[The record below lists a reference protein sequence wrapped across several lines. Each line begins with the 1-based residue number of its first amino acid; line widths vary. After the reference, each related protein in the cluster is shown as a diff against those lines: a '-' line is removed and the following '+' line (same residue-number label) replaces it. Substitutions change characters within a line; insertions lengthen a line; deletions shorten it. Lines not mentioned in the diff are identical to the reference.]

1 MLEVPEPVRAAVT
14 GLPAVGELDQAF
26 LLLTAHTSGP
36 VDVCLLSRTEL
47 RATSRSV
54 LLVTTSSKARH
65 NLADNGRATL
75 VTVAIDAAHYLA
87 LQLRR
92 CVADDDALACEFTV
106 TRALKDAMGVEL
118 RGMGFRVE
126 EKLRLQERWQRTANL
141 LDRLEAV
148 ADGSEPG

>member
-1 MLEVPEPVRAAVT
+1 MLEVPEAVRAAVT
-14 GLPAVGELDQAF
+14 GLPVIGELDQAF

-47 RATSRSV
+47 RATSDSV

-75 VTVAIDAAHYLA
+75 VAVSADAAHYLA

-92 CVADDDALACEFTV
+92 SVADDDALACEFTV
-106 TRALKDAMGVEL
+106 TRALKDAIGVEL
-118 RGMGFRVE
+118 SCLRFRVE
-126 EKLRLQERWQRTANL
+126 EKLRLQERWQRTAEM
-141 LDRLEAV
+141 LDRLESV
-148 ADGSEPG
+148 TDGVESG